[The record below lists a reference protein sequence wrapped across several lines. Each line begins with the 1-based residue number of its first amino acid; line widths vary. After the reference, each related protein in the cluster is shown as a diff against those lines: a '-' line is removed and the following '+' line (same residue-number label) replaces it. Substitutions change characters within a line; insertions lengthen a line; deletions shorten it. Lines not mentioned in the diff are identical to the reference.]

1 MKITK
6 TLSVHPDNLGATFS
20 LLCAIHC
27 FATPLLFITQS
38 HLLTVP
44 GWWQGLNYI
53 FLTLSLVAVYK
64 SAQNSSNQLIK
75 VLLFVSWSFL
85 AFLLISEEFHLLHL
99 PEPITYFTG
108 FTLAF
113 LHMYNK
119 KYCKCNDQE
128 CCIE

>member
-1 MKITK
+1 MKISTI
-6 TLSVHPDNLGATFS
+6 HPDNIGASFS
-20 LLCAIHC
+20 TLCVIHC
-27 FATPLLFITQS
+27 FATPFLFITQS
-38 HLLTVP
+38 YMIVVP
-44 GWWQGLNYI
+44 GWWQVLNYI
-53 FLTLSLVAVYK
+53 FLTLSFLAVYK
-64 SAQNSSNQLIK
+64 SAQNSSSQLIK
-75 VLLFVSWSFL
+75 VLLYVSWSFL

-113 LHMYNK
+113 LHIYNK

>member
-1 MKITK
+1 MRIMK
-6 TLSVHPDNLGATFS
+6 TLSVYPDNFGATFS
-20 LLCAIHC
+20 LLCVIHC

-38 HLLTVP
+38 HLIIVP
-44 GWWQGLNYI
+44 LWWQGLNYL
-53 FLTLSLVAVYK
+53 FLALSLVAISY
-64 SAQNSSNQLIK
+64 SAQNSSSQLIK

-85 AFLLISEEFHLLHL
+85 AFLLISEEFELLHL

-119 KYCKCNDQE
+119 KYCKCDGQE
-128 CCIE
+128 CCNE

>member
-1 MKITK
+1 MRITK
-6 TLSVHPDNLGATFS
+6 TLSVYPDNFGATFS
-20 LLCAIHC
+20 LLCVIHC

-38 HLLTVP
+38 HLIIVP
-44 GWWQGLNYI
+44 LWWQGLNYL
-53 FLTLSLVAVYK
+53 FLALSLVAISY
-64 SAQNSSNQLIK
+64 SAQNSSSQLIK

-85 AFLLISEEFHLLHL
+85 AFLLISEEFELLHL

-119 KYCKCNDQE
+119 KYCKCDGQE
-128 CCIE
+128 CCNE

>member
-1 MKITK
+1 MK
-6 TLSVHPDNLGATFS
+6 TLSVYPDNFGATFS
-20 LLCAIHC
+20 MLCVIHC

-38 HLLTVP
+38 HLLVVP
-44 GWWQGLNYI
+44 LWWQGLNYL
-53 FLTLSLVAVYK
+53 FLALSLVAISY
-64 SAQNSSNQLIK
+64 SAQNSSSQLIK

-85 AFLLISEEFHLLHL
+85 AFLLISEEFELLHL

-119 KYCKCNDQE
+119 KYCKCDGQE
-128 CCIE
+128 CCNE

>member
-1 MKITK
+1 MK
-6 TLSVHPDNLGATFS
+6 TLSVYPDNFGATFS
-20 LLCAIHC
+20 LLCVIHC

-38 HLLTVP
+38 HLIIVP
-44 GWWQGLNYI
+44 LWWQGLNYL
-53 FLTLSLVAVYK
+53 FLALSLVAISY
-64 SAQNSSNQLIK
+64 SAQNSSSQLIK

-85 AFLLISEEFHLLHL
+85 AFLLISEEFELLHL

-119 KYCKCNDQE
+119 KYCKCDGQE
-128 CCIE
+128 CCNE

>member
-1 MKITK
+1 MRITK
-6 TLSVHPDNLGATFS
+6 SLSVHPDNVGATFS
-20 LLCAIHC
+20 LLCAAHC
-27 FATPLLFITQS
+27 FATQLLFITQS

-44 GWWQGLNYI
+44 GWWQVLNYI
-53 FLTLSLVAVYK
+53 FLTLSFLAVYK
-64 SAQNSSNQLIK
+64 SAQNSSSQLIK
-75 VLLFVSWSFL
+75 VLLYVSWSFL

-113 LHMYNK
+113 LHIYNK

>member
-1 MKITK
+1 MK
-6 TLSVHPDNLGATFS
+6 TLSVYPDNFGATFS
-20 LLCAIHC
+20 LLCVIHC

-38 HLLTVP
+38 HLLIVP
-44 GWWQGLNYI
+44 GWWQALNYL
-53 FLTLSLVAVYK
+53 FLTLSLVSISY
-64 SAQNSSNQLIK
+64 SAQNSSSQLMK

-85 AFLLISEEFHLLHL
+85 AFLLISEEFELLHL

-119 KYCKCNDQE
+119 KYCKCDDQE
-128 CCIE
+128 CCNE

>member
-1 MKITK
+1 MRITK
-6 TLSVHPDNLGATFS
+6 SLSVHPDNFGATFS
-20 LLCAIHC
+20 LLCAAHC

-38 HLLTVP
+38 HLVTVP
-44 GWWQGLNYI
+44 GWWQVLNYI
-53 FLTLSLVAVYK
+53 FLTLSFLAVYK
-64 SAQNSSNQLIK
+64 SAQNSSSQLIK
-75 VLLFVSWSFL
+75 VLLYVSWSFL

-113 LHMYNK
+113 LHIYNK